1 METTAIATAIKLLE
15 SLPEPEQ
22 RQAVEYLRSYIE
34 VIQDEAQWDE
44 LIEQTQP
51 QLVEAAQRARRQI
64 AEGKSKP
71 LDVSEL

>member
-34 VIQDEAQWDE
+34 VLQDEAQWDE

-64 AEGKSKP
+64 AEGKLKP